1 MALLRWALLL
11 AAFVVTPSCYQPHQ
25 PPCAFSCAA
34 DGLCP
39 SGFTCGGD
47 GVCHRDGAQGI
58 CEIDAQVDAAQDAVQ
73 DAGSDADSDGGAP
86 DGDAAD

>member
-1 MALLRWALLL
+1 MALLRWAPLL
-11 AAFVVTPSCYQPHQ
+11 AALVVTASCYQPHQ

-39 SGFTCGGD
+39 SGFSCGGD
-47 GVCHRDGAQGI
+47 GVCHRDDTQATCDI
-58 CEIDAQVDAAQDAVQ
+58 PSQVDGAQDAAP

-86 DGDAAD
+86 DGDDAD